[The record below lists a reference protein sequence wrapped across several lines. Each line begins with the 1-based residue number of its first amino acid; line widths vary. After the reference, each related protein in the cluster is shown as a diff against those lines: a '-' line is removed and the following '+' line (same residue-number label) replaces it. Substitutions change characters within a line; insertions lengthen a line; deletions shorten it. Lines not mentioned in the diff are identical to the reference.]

1 MKMKIEYFTEIRLLN
16 YRFLNFLLVP
26 IICYIVIT
34 SDISYF
40 YTVITPDIS
49 YLDIM
54 CITQIRNFVP
64 ENELKNLK
72 TYKIYHNLFENLISV
87 LRPHSFYKIKTLGK
101 VFLLRTYLFN
111 LLNLP
116 CDRILTYHE
125 LEFFREG
132 VMNLLYSD
140 DGYMNKERLEND
152 KLLNFYRS
160 LNQEEM
166 KGSFTEIQSFHTLII
181 MMILLEYELYS
192 RYYEDLYNLKT
203 LEKELVKTMLM
214 DMKETKRNL
223 RKLLIPEVKALLSKT
238 RVNIKN
244 IVYSGFDTE
253 FQMLS
258 SEENE
263 MLAYT
268 LCSYSKQYICIKNL
282 EFNIIESLCK
292 DQLIEMIKIVRLMNK
307 KFDVEIDQLAE
318 KLTGDKN
325 EIEKIE
331 CKNFILFSKREKC
344 MKDFFKTSFYDLEET
359 GNVYSI
365 KELVEKSLKSQE
377 DRISELTEYHQKV
390 LVSVRLP
397 RLPVKKEVVLIAHFT
412 TADVS
417 SLADFHEY
425 KSRFSILRKSFVTLD
440 KSIRMEGWKVI
451 LRDTSL
457 LSPGNASLKSIGEL
471 YNSEFNK
478 ISIPEKMKSRMK
490 KLKKKSRDLFI
501 EYAKQDAVITL

>member
-1 MKMKIEYFTEIRLLN
+1 MKMKIEDFNVIRFLN
-16 YRFLNFLLVP
+16 YRFLNFLFVP
-26 IICYIVIT
+26 IICYIIFYILFYTVKT
-34 SDISYF
+34 SDISF
-40 YTVITPDIS
+40 
-49 YLDIM
+49 LNIM

-64 ENELKNLK
+64 EKELKNLK
-72 TYKIYHNLFENLISV
+72 TSKAYHNLFENLISV

-111 LLNLP
+111 QLNLP
-116 CDRILTYHE
+116 HDRILTYHE

-132 VMNLLYSD
+132 VMNLLYTD
-140 DGYMNKERLEND
+140 NGYLNRERLEND

-160 LNQEEM
+160 SNQVEM
-166 KGSFTEIQSFHTLII
+166 KGSFSEIQSFHNLII
-181 MMILLEYELYS
+181 MIILLEYELYS

-214 DMKETKRNL
+214 DIKETKRAL

-244 IVYSGFDTE
+244 KIYSGFDTE

-292 DQLIEMIKIVRLMNK
+292 DQLIEMIKIIRVMNK
-307 KFDVEIDQLAE
+307 KFDVEIDQLAD
-318 KLTGDKN
+318 KLTGAID

-331 CKNFILFSKREKC
+331 CKDFILFSKRENC
-344 MKDFFKTSFYDLEET
+344 MKDYFKTSYYDLEET
-359 GNVYSI
+359 GNNYSI
-365 KELVEKSLKSQE
+365 KELVKKSLESQE
-377 DRISELTEYHQKV
+377 DRVSELTEFHQKI
-390 LVSVRLP
+390 LGSVRLP

-417 SLADFHEY
+417 SLADFQEY
-425 KSRFSILRKSFVTLD
+425 KARFSILRKSFVTLD
-440 KSIRMEGWKVI
+440 KSFRLEGWKVI
-451 LRDTSL
+451 LRDTSI

-490 KLKKKSRDLFI
+490 DLKKESKELFI

>member
-1 MKMKIEYFTEIRLLN
+1 
-16 YRFLNFLLVP
+16 
-26 IICYIVIT
+26 
-34 SDISYF
+34 
-40 YTVITPDIS
+40 
-49 YLDIM
+49 M

-64 ENELKNLK
+64 EKELKYLK
-72 TYKIYHNLFENLISV
+72 TSRVYHSLFENLISV

-101 VFLLRTYLFN
+101 VLLLRTYLFN

-116 CDRILTYHE
+116 HDRILTYQE

-132 VMNLLYSD
+132 VMNLLYTD
-140 DGYMNKERLEND
+140 NGYLNKERLEND

-160 LNQEEM
+160 SNQVEM
-166 KGSFTEIQSFHTLII
+166 KGSFNEIQSFHTLVI
-181 MMILLEYELYS
+181 MIILLEYELYS

-203 LEKELVKTMLM
+203 LEKELVKAMLM
-214 DMKETKRNL
+214 DIKETKRNL

-244 IVYSGFDTE
+244 KIYSGFDTE

-282 EFNIIESLCK
+282 EFNIMESLCK

-318 KLTGDKN
+318 KLTGAIE

-331 CKNFILFSKREKC
+331 CKDFILFSKREKY
-344 MKDFFKTSFYDLEET
+344 MKDFFKTSYYDLEET
-359 GNVYSI
+359 VSIYSI
-365 KELVEKSLKSQE
+365 KELVKKSLESQE
-377 DRISELTEYHQKV
+377 DRISELTEFHQKV
-390 LVSVRLP
+390 LGSARLP

-417 SLADFHEY
+417 SLADFQEY
-425 KSRFSILRKSFVTLD
+425 KPRFSILRKSFVTLE
-440 KSIRMEGWKVI
+440 KSFRLEGWKVI
-451 LRDTSL
+451 LRDTSI

-478 ISIPEKMKSRMK
+478 ISIPEKMKNRMK
-490 KLKKKSRDLFI
+490 DLKKNSRDLFI